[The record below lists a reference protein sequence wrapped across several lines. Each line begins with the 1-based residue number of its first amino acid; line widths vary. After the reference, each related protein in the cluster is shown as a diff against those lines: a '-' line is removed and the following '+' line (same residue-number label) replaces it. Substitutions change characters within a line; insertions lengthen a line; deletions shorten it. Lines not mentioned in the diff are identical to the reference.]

1 MYTELLNL
9 NKLPFENVPDP
20 DFFYDSGDFSRVF
33 ANLTSSLQAGRGLMV
48 VTGTIG
54 SGKTTLSQMVM
65 NEFSESLKL
74 IWIAEPPENGIDI
87 LMFIAHELGL
97 SPSNENRVFL
107 INDIRSAL
115 LNCDDQC
122 LLILD
127 EAHLMSD
134 EVVQT
139 IKTLN
144 NLELKSKKLI
154 QMFLL
159 GQDELLEIINRPEM
173 LPFKQR
179 ISLLEII
186 GRMERKEIRDYIRF
200 RMSVAGGDP
209 NTFTENAIDSI
220 AIGSGGVPRVIN
232 SLCDKALYHA
242 GSKQCKTV
250 EVVDVYDAAQ
260 GMVDRKDIFQFML
273 SIKDRTVRDDEKSGS
288 TVLRETAGAGE
299 ASPTSESNI
308 EPLGFKEETGSS
320 LSGNVRSH
328 PDKLFVPGQT
338 MASHDDFNAGEA
350 RSHKSRKG
358 VGVPLLHLVLS
369 IFALAASLFFFD
381 EISATGLD
389 GLFETIL
396 SLFETISSMISGSL

>member
-1 MYTELLNL
+1 MYKEFLNL
-9 NKLPFENVPDP
+9 SKLPFENVHDP

-48 VTGTIG
+48 VTGAIG

-65 NEFSESLKL
+65 NEYSESLKL
-74 IWIAEPPENGIDI
+74 IWMAEPPESGKDVLI
-87 LMFIAHELGL
+87 FIARELGL
-97 SPSNENRVFL
+97 TPSDENRVFL

-115 LNCDDQC
+115 LNCDERC

-134 EVVQT
+134 DVVHT
-139 IKTLN
+139 LKTLN
-144 NLELKSKKLI
+144 NLELMSRKLM

-179 ISLLEII
+179 IALLEII

-209 NTFTENAIDSI
+209 DIFTKDAIESI
-220 AIGSGGVPRVIN
+220 AIGSGGGPRVIN

-242 GSKQCKTV
+242 GSRNSQTV

-260 GMVDRKDIFQFML
+260 GLVDRKDIFQFML
-273 SIKDRTVRDDEKSGS
+273 SVRNQPVRDDEKSDS
-288 TVLRETAGAGE
+288 TVLGE
-299 ASPTSESNI
+299 MADTIEAPPTSATNNHPRE
-308 EPLGFKEETGSS
+308 FKDETGSS
-320 LSGNVRSH
+320 FSGKVRSH
-328 PDKLFVPGQT
+328 PDGLSAPAVT
-338 MASHDDFNAGEA
+338 MTSAGDIDAWEA
-350 RSHKSRKG
+350 RSYNSRRG
-358 VGVPLLHLVLS
+358 MGVPLLHLVLS
-369 IFALAASLFFFD
+369 IIALAGSLFYFA

-389 GLFETIL
+389 GLFEAIL
-396 SLFETISSMISGSL
+396 SMIIGRS